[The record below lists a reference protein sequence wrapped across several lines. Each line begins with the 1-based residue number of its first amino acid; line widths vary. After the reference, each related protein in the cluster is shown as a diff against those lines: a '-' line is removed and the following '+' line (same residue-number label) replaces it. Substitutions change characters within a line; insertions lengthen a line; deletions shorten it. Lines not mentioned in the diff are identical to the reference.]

1 LTQARVVGLLDILG
15 FKGIWNQ
22 HDPRAVLAQMKHL
35 RAQALPLPGH
45 RKTGVLLR
53 DEGFRHDV
61 KFISDTVVIVVTLS
75 HSEIPERFLY
85 RALHSACLI
94 AGDIIDEAA
103 SGTPAFALRGCLAA
117 GALRIDGNFVI
128 GPAVDEAAH
137 WFEQAEG
144 AFFWLTD
151 SAMAVNNRYAE
162 TFIDRLDP

>member
-1 LTQARVVGLLDILG
+1 VLPHGKAEQNSVEDTTIQEGTWTQARVVGLLDILG

-35 RAQALPLPGH
+35 RAQALPLLGH

-61 KFISDTVVIVVTLS
+61 KFISDTLVIVVTLS

-85 RALHSACLI
+85 RALHSAYLI

-103 SGTPAFALRGCLAA
+103 SGTPAFTLRGCLAA
-117 GALRIDGNFVI
+117 GAKRERPKRCLPVGV
-128 GPAVDEAAH
+128 AH
-137 WFEQAEG
+137 RSDNRSP
-144 AFFWLTD
+144 TD
-151 SAMAVNNRYAE
+151 Y
-162 TFIDRLDP
+162 DRN